1 MARPLKATNPKA
13 PHGVLEE
20 HCSSPALLLA
30 LAGQAAMR
38 GLRDALTAEN
48 IKPRQFQLLGLL
60 HDEGPLAQREVGA
73 RLDIDP
79 SILVT
84 HLNPLEE
91 EGLVSR
97 VRDPADR
104 RRHRVCLTEAGRT
117 VFDRALQAQRAAE
130 DALLSALDGD
140 ERKQFGRLLLVIRD
154 SGTARHD
161 ADCS

>member
-20 HCSSPALLLA
+20 QCSSPALLLA
-30 LAGQAAMR
+30 LVGQAAMR

-48 IKPRQFQLLGLL
+48 LKPRQFQLLRLL
-60 HDEGPLAQREVGA
+60 HEEGPLGQRELGE
-73 RLDIDP
+73 RLEIDP

-91 EGLVSR
+91 DGLVSR
-97 VRDPADR
+97 ARDPADR
-104 RRHRVCLTEAGRT
+104 RRHQVQLTEAGRA
-117 VFDRALQAQRAAE
+117 VFVRALQAQREAE
-130 DALLSALDGD
+130 EALLFALGGD
-140 ERKQFGRLLLVIRD
+140 ERKGLHRLLLAIRD

-161 ADCS
+161 PDCS